1 MTAWARPALGAL
13 VGALLLVGFGQVY
26 AAAGGT

>member
-1 MTAWARPALGAL
+1 MTAWARPALAAL
-13 VGALLLVGFGQVY
+13 LGALLVAGFGQVY